1 MARNIGATLSL
12 KDGNFFTNMKKAV
25 TSADGLKTT
34 LSGMQKGISS
44 FSGSFK
50 KAAGVVV
57 GAVGAI
63 STAAAGAAGYAV
75 SIGSEYQTA
84 LSSIGAQTGAADA
97 ELDAFGETMKD
108 IYAEGYGENFED
120 IAESLSTVAKSAKGL
135 DPSSIKEMTTNAM
148 ALRDTFGYD
157 VQESVRAANMLMDQ
171 FGISGTQAFNLIT
184 QGAQQ
189 GLDKNG
195 DLLDSI
201 NEYSVHFKQ
210 LGIDAEGM
218 FNSLI
223 NGTESGTFSVDKL
236 GDAVKEFGI
245 RVKDGTGDDAFKTL
259 GLSVDATKQAFAEGG
274 AAAQQAFKDVNTALF
289 SMDDKVQQNIIGV
302 QLYGTMWEDLGAE
315 GVKALTDISGQA
327 DMAKSSMEQLKDVK
341 YDNLGSALEGIK
353 RMFTTNILLPISQE
367 IMPAVNDFVQG
378 IGSAFSDGKLTA
390 AITESV
396 SGLSGALSEA
406 AVKALPV
413 VVDALTTIMDT
424 AAKVITFM
432 TDHWST
438 LQPIILGVAGA
449 FTAFNAMSGISS
461 FLGAFSGAG
470 KTISSVT
477 KAVQGLSKVSGF
489 KGVLTGLQG
498 VGKAIT
504 GVGSAIKGV
513 GPVSKLVSGAVK
525 GVGTAFT
532 FITSPVGLVV
542 AGIAAAIAIGVALY
556 KNWDKIKET
565 ATNLWNGVKTA
576 FEGIKNTVADKFSA
590 VKDTI
595 GGVMDTAKSV
605 VQEKL
610 SNIKSAYEDNGGG
623 LKGIAAAAM
632 EGVKGYYTAGYDF
645 INNLTGGK
653 LGQVVETVKGKLA
666 PMVNAVKDKLSGIK
680 DTFGSAFN
688 NAINFVKTSYNEGSL
703 KPVVDKLVSAF
714 GSVKNAIAEK
724 FNGIKEAVG
733 EKLTAVGDAA
743 VGIKDAVVERFT
755 TIKDAIVPK
764 FIEVKN
770 GVQTA
775 LTPVVSVV
783 TTIVDGVRNVVTVV
797 IDGIKTHITNS
808 FNIIKTTI
816 VNIVEG
822 IKQNFQIFFTNVKTI
837 FENIKTAVT
846 GIFEGV
852 KTVIS
857 GVIQTI
863 VGIFTLNFDT
873 IKSGAQTVM
882 SGITGII
889 DNAKNVIVGIW
900 DAIKSSAE
908 LAFNNVKTVVS
919 NVVDGIKSIVSSIKD
934 TFSNVFNS
942 VKTTVSNVFNS
953 IKTTISNVWNGIKS
967 LIKTPHIVQKGTVS
981 IAGIDTPIPKLGIEW
996 YAKGGIMTEPTTFG
1010 INGGNAM
1017 VGGESGPEAVLPLD
1031 VLWRQLAQFADRLTG
1046 AAPTPSPAAVTNNI
1060 YVTIPA
1066 GTGRESDTELANKVA
1081 RRIIEVLDNM

>member
-12 KDGNFFTNMKKAV
+12 KDGNFFTNMKKAAA
-25 TSADGLKTT
+25 SADGLKTS

-97 ELDAFGETMKD
+97 ELDAFGKTMKD

-120 IAESLSTVAKSAKGL
+120 IAESISTVGKSAKDL
-135 DPSSIKEMTTNAM
+135 DPSSIKEMTTSAI

-201 NEYSVHFKQ
+201 NEYAVHFKQ

-274 AAAQQAFKDVNTALF
+274 SAAQQAFKDVNTALF

-396 SGLSGALSEA
+396 SGLGGALSEA

-424 AAKVITFM
+424 AAKVITFL
-432 TDHWST
+432 TDHWGA

-470 KTISSVT
+470 KTINGVA

-489 KGVLTGLQG
+489 KGLLTGLQG

-525 GVGTAFT
+525 GVGAAFT

-542 AGIAAAIAIGVALY
+542 AGITAAIAIGVALY

-565 ATNLWNGVKTA
+565 AANLWNSIKTA
-576 FEGIKNTVADKFSA
+576 FEGIKNAVVGAFNTAKETVSGAVETIKTTVSEKFNA
-590 VKDTI
+590 VKETM
-595 GGVMDTAKSV
+595 GTVMETARGV

-610 SNIKSAYEDNGGG
+610 NNIKTAYEENGGG
-623 LKGIAAAAM
+623 IQGIAAATM
-632 EGVKGYYTAGYDF
+632 EGVKGYFTAGYDF
-645 INNLTGGK
+645 IDQLTGGK
-653 LGQVVETVKGKLA
+653 L
-666 PMVNAVKDKLSGIK
+666 
-680 DTFGSAFN
+680 
-688 NAINFVKTSYNEGSL
+688 
-703 KPVVDKLVSAF
+703 
-714 GSVKNAIAEK
+714 
-724 FNGIKEAVG
+724 
-733 EKLTAVGDAA
+733 
-743 VGIKDAVVERFT
+743 T
-755 TIKDAIVPK
+755 TIKEK
-764 FIEVKN
+764 
-770 GVQTA
+770 
-775 LTPVVSVV
+775 
-783 TTIVDGVRNVVTVV
+783 
-797 IDGIKTHITNS
+797 
-808 FNIIKTTI
+808 
-816 VNIVEG
+816 
-822 IKQNFQIFFTNVKTI
+822 
-837 FENIKTAVT
+837 
-846 GIFEGV
+846 
-852 KTVIS
+852 
-857 GVIQTI
+857 
-863 VGIFTLNFDT
+863 
-873 IKSGAQTVM
+873 
-882 SGITGII
+882 
-889 DNAKNVIVGIW
+889 
-900 DAIKSSAE
+900 
-908 LAFNNVKTVVS
+908 
-919 NVVDGIKSIVSSIKD
+919 
-934 TFSNVFNS
+934 FSNVFNS
-942 VKTTVSNVFNS
+942 IKDIVSNVFNS

-996 YAKGGIMTEPTTFG
+996 YAKGGIMTEPTAFG
-1010 INGGNAM
+1010 INGDSAM

-1046 AAPTPSPAAVTNNI
+1046 AAPTPAPAAVTNNI
-1060 YVTIPA
+1060 YVTVPA

>member
-12 KDGNFFTNMKKAV
+12 KDGNFFTNMKKAT

-57 GAVGAI
+57 GVVGAI
-63 STAAAGAAGYAV
+63 ATAAAGAAGYAV

-97 ELDAFGETMKD
+97 ELDAFGATMKD

-120 IAESLSTVAKSAKGL
+120 IAESISTVAKSAKDL

-259 GLSVDATKQAFAEGG
+259 GLSVDATKQAFVEGG

-289 SMDDKVQQNIIGV
+289 SMDDKVQQNTIGV
-302 QLYGTMWEDLGAE
+302 QLYGTMWEDLGVE

-367 IMPAVNDFVQG
+367 IMPAVNDFVKG

-396 SGLSGALSEA
+396 SGLSGTLSEA

-424 AAKVITFM
+424 AAKVITFL

-504 GVGSAIKGV
+504 GVGSSIKGV

-576 FEGIKNTVADKFSA
+576 FEGIKNTVAEKFNA
-590 VKDTI
+590 VKETVSNAAETVRTTVSEKFNAVKETM
-595 GGVMDTAKSV
+595 GTVMETARGV

-610 SNIKSAYEDNGGG
+610 NNIRAAYEENGGG
-623 LKGIAAAAM
+623 IQGIAAAAM
-632 EGVKGYYTAGYDF
+632 EGVKGYFTAGYDF
-645 INNLTGGK
+645 IDQLTGGK
-653 LGQVVETVKGKLA
+653 LTA
-666 PMVNAVKDKLSGIK
+666 IK
-680 DTFGSAFN
+680 DTFLS
-688 NAINFVKTSYNEGSL
+688 IWEKVKTGVSDIWDGIVNSVKGSINNVI
-703 KPVVDKLVSAF
+703 KAMNGMISGAVGGINKLIGGINNISGKVGIPAIPTITAPQIALLASGGILTRATAF
-714 GSVKNAIAEK
+714 GSS
-724 FNGIKEAVG
+724 GG
-733 EKLTAVGDAA
+733 
-743 VGIKDAVVERFT
+743 T
-755 TIKDAIVPK
+755 T
-764 FIEVKN
+764 
-770 GVQTA
+770 
-775 LTPVVSVV
+775 
-783 TTIVDGVRNVVTVV
+783 
-797 IDGIKTHITNS
+797 
-808 FNIIKTTI
+808 
-816 VNIVEG
+816 
-822 IKQNFQIFFTNVKTI
+822 
-837 FENIKTAVT
+837 
-846 GIFEGV
+846 
-852 KTVIS
+852 
-857 GVIQTI
+857 
-863 VGIFTLNFDT
+863 
-873 IKSGAQTVM
+873 
-882 SGITGII
+882 
-889 DNAKNVIVGIW
+889 
-900 DAIKSSAE
+900 
-908 LAFNNVKTVVS
+908 
-919 NVVDGIKSIVSSIKD
+919 
-934 TFSNVFNS
+934 
-942 VKTTVSNVFNS
+942 
-953 IKTTISNVWNGIKS
+953 
-967 LIKTPHIVQKGTVS
+967 LI
-981 IAGIDTPIPKLGIEW
+981 
-996 YAKGGIMTEPTTFG
+996 
-1010 INGGNAM
+1010 
-1017 VGGESGPEAVLPLD
+1017 GGEAGPEAVLPLNI
-1031 VLWRQLAQFADRLTG
+1031 LWRQLAQFADRLTG
-1046 AAPTPSPAAVTNNI
+1046 ATPTPAPAAVTNNV
-1060 YVTIPA
+1060 YVTVPA
-1066 GTGRESDTELANKVA
+1066 GAGRESDTELANKVA

>member
-108 IYAEGYGENFED
+108 IYAEGYGESFED
-120 IAESLSTVAKSAKGL
+120 IAESISTVVKTAKDL

-327 DMAKSSMEQLKDVK
+327 DMAKSSMEQLKDIK
-341 YDNLGSALEGIK
+341 YDNLSSALEGIK
-353 RMFTTNILLPISQE
+353 RMLTTNILLPISQE
-367 IMPAVNDFVQG
+367 IMPTVNSFAQG
-378 IGSAFSDGKLTA
+378 LSSVLADGKLSSIINTEISGIIDAVGRVFGGIKTVIKTNMPSIEAVGAAFSRMAESISGAFDGDIATSITDIANMAIPLLSSALITA
-390 AITESV
+390 ANAV
-396 SGLSGALSEA
+396 SFVINNWETLRAI
-406 AVKALPV
+406 ALPV
-413 VVDALTTIMDT
+413 IIPIVSALGLYKGAVAACNAYDAVRNTLIKANSILLGTNASKLKGLTAKQLAHNIASKQGIAQIRLQTSLMIASGKAFVIQAANCVKNT
-424 AAKVITFM
+424 AAMIANKTATIAVTAA
-432 TDHWST
+432 TKAAA
-438 LQPIILGVAGA
+438 AGQWLL
-449 FTAFNAMSGISS
+449 NA
-461 FLGAFSGAG
+461 AFSASPIGW
-470 KTISSVT
+470 I
-477 KAVQGLSKVSGF
+477 
-489 KGVLTGLQG
+489 VLG
-498 VGKAIT
+498 I
-504 GVGSAIKGV
+504 
-513 GPVSKLVSGAVK
+513 GAV
-525 GVGTAFT
+525 VTAFT
-532 FITSPVGLVV
+532 LLWNNCEGFRNFWINL
-542 AGIAAAIAIGVALY
+542 
-556 KNWDKIKET
+556 WDTVKET
-565 ATNLWNGVKTA
+565 AIKAWNGIKGA
-576 FEGIKNTVADKFSA
+576 FEGIKNTIVGAFNTAKDAVSGAVETVRTTVSEKFNA
-590 VKDTI
+590 VKETM
-595 GGVMDTAKSV
+595 GTVMETARSV

-610 SNIKSAYEDNGGG
+610 NNIKTAYEENGGG
-623 LKGIAAAAM
+623 IQGIAAAAM
-632 EGVKGYYTAGYDF
+632 EGVKGYFTAGYDF
-645 INNLTGGK
+645 IDQLTGGK
-653 LGQVVETVKGKLA
+653 LTA
-666 PMVNAVKDKLSGIK
+666 
-680 DTFGSAFN
+680 
-688 NAINFVKTSYNEGSL
+688 
-703 KPVVDKLVSAF
+703 
-714 GSVKNAIAEK
+714 
-724 FNGIKEAVG
+724 IKE
-733 EKLTAVGDAA
+733 K
-743 VGIKDAVVERFT
+743 
-755 TIKDAIVPK
+755 
-764 FIEVKN
+764 
-770 GVQTA
+770 
-775 LTPVVSVV
+775 
-783 TTIVDGVRNVVTVV
+783 
-797 IDGIKTHITNS
+797 
-808 FNIIKTTI
+808 
-816 VNIVEG
+816 
-822 IKQNFQIFFTNVKTI
+822 
-837 FENIKTAVT
+837 
-846 GIFEGV
+846 
-852 KTVIS
+852 
-857 GVIQTI
+857 
-863 VGIFTLNFDT
+863 
-873 IKSGAQTVM
+873 
-882 SGITGII
+882 
-889 DNAKNVIVGIW
+889 
-900 DAIKSSAE
+900 
-908 LAFNNVKTVVS
+908 
-919 NVVDGIKSIVSSIKD
+919 
-934 TFSNVFNS
+934 FSNVFNS
-942 VKTTVSNVFNS
+942 IKDIVSNVFNS
-953 IKTTISNVWNGIKS
+953 IKTTISNVWDGIKS

-996 YAKGGIMTEPTTFG
+996 YAKGGIMTEPTAFG

-1046 AAPTPSPAAVTNNI
+1046 AAPTPAPAAVTNNI
-1060 YVTIPA
+1060 YVTVPA

-1081 RRIIEVLDNM
+1081 KRIIEVLDNM